1 MDCQSWGRDVW
12 KNKVREMHLHTFQ
25 YELNTWN
32 SILISNPLSNLLSD
46 GDLQAAY
53 YVDAA
58 ACWTDVNDNDGMSE

>member
-1 MDCQSWGRDVW
+1 M
-12 KNKVREMHLHTFQ
+12 
-25 YELNTWN
+25 NTWN

-58 ACWTDVNDNDGMSE
+58 ACWTDVNDDDGMSE